1 MTETT
6 RTTTLTVLSDEEIA
20 ITRDFA
26 APREL
31 IFDMHTRPEHLTKW
45 LLGPEGWTMPT
56 CEIDLRPGGAWH
68 FGWRNVDGDELEMTG
83 EYREVVRPERYVNT
97 ERWGGEWP
105 ETLITTTFTEQDGVT
120 TVTQVIRYLSKESRD
135 AALATGMM
143 SGVERSHAL
152 LDELLAATR

>member
-1 MTETT
+1 MSVTT

-31 IFDMHTRPEHLTKW
+31 IFDLHTRPEHVTKW
-45 LLGPEGWTMPT
+45 LLGPEGWSMPT

-83 EYREVVRPERYVNT
+83 EFTEVVRPERYVNT

-105 ETLITTTFTEQDGVT
+105 ETLHTTTFTERGGIT
-120 TVTQVIRYLSKESRD
+120 TVTQVVRYPSKADRD

-152 LDELLAATR
+152 LDELVAQVP